1 MSIHNNI
8 SEFYK
13 PNKYRLRTIL
23 PGIFTLFSSF
33 SFGQNQ
39 DYQILKSIHQN
50 RNQNLDPLF
59 HSISATT
66 AWLAIAYPVGLG
78 TAGLLRKDSTLL
90 IKSLSAGLG
99 LGLSASIT
107 YLLKISLD
115 RKRPFES
122 HPEIISPNSQP
133 QTASFPSGNS
143 SSAFETAT
151 HLGLN
156 FRKWYFVIPAYTW
169 AGSVAYARLHEGL
182 HYPSDVIAGAIL
194 GSSFAWLSFKTNK
207 WLGRKTLKTRRRV
220 LRW

>member
-1 MSIHNNI
+1 MAIHKYI
-8 SEFYK
+8 SECYK
-13 PNKYRLRTIL
+13 PNKYQFRAIL
-23 PGIFTLFSSF
+23 IGIFALFSSF

-59 HSISATT
+59 HSISASTG
-66 AWLAIAYPVGLG
+66 WLAIAYPVGLG

-107 YLLKISLD
+107 YLLKVSIE

-122 HPEIISPNSQP
+122 HPEIISPYSLP
-133 QTASFPSGNS
+133 QTTSFPSGHTS
-143 SSAFETAT
+143 TAFETAT
-151 HLGLN
+151 HLSLN
-156 FRKWYFVIPAYTW
+156 FRKWYFVVPAYAW
-169 AGSVAYARLHEGL
+169 AGSVAYARLHEGI

-194 GSSFAWLSFKTNK
+194 GSTCAWLSFKTNK
-207 WLGRKTLKTRRRV
+207 WLVRKTVKIRRRV
-220 LRW
+220 LKE